1 MNNEPLYNQQLSYK
15 TFSVQL
21 INENHM
27 YFFQLLGALIWF
39 CDFIISYISY
49 LSITFFIKIKYSE
62 FSVNF
67 SL

>member
-27 YFFQLLGALIWF
+27 YFFQLLGTLIWF
-39 CDFIISYISY
+39 CDFIIAYFLY
-49 LSITFFIKIKYSE
+49 LSITFFRKIKYSE